1 MCDITITYKKWVTPN
16 YFKNEKGNRLMKL
29 ELDSDVGHTNISTIG
44 MDKGDIISAL
54 ETILC
59 TVQSAM
65 DKEEKGAN
73 K

>member
-1 MCDITITYKKWVTPN
+1 MCDITITYKKWVIPN
-16 YFKNEKGNRLMKL
+16 YFKNEKGDRLMKL

-59 TVQSAM
+59 VVQDTI
-65 DKEEKGAN
+65 DKEEQGVK
-73 K
+73 